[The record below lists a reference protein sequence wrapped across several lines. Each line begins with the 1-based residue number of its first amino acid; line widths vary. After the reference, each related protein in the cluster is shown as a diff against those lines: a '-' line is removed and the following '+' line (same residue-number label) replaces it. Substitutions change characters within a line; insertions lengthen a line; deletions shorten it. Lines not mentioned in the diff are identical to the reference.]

1 MRTFQNLDHHLG
13 MVPASIAS
21 ALGAVD
27 KASGQ
32 EIARRVEL
40 ADALDRVI
48 KVAKVQSTEASN
60 AIENIRAPR
69 ARIEALVAEKTMPQ
83 NRSEAE
89 ILGYR
94 DVLNT
99 IHANTTDVPF
109 SNNVLLQFHRDLYAH
124 TNVGYAGTYKV
135 GSNEVTETRPDG
147 TVIVRFRPVDP
158 ADTPR
163 AMDDLMDRYADAVR
177 REEHHPLLL
186 LAAYIFDF
194 LMVHPFQDG
203 NGRMSRLITLLLL
216 YHGDYRVG
224 RYVSLERLINDSH
237 ETYYEAL
244 QASTPGWHESEH
256 DIWRW
261 TSYFVGILVKAY
273 KEFESRLDAVGRKGA
288 KSDAVKTFIRSSI
301 SSSFAIEDI
310 RKATPAGDSLIRRVL
325 HELRD
330 MQPPAIEVE
339 GRGPGA
345 RWRRIHT
352 DF

>member
-1 MRTFQNLDHHLG
+1 MRTFQNLDRHLG
-13 MVPASIAS
+13 MVPAPVAS

-27 KASGQ
+27 RAAGR
-32 EIARRVEL
+32 EVARRVEL
-40 ADALDRVI
+40 ADSLHRLVQI
-48 KVAKVQSTEASN
+48 AKVQSTEASN

-69 ARIEALVAEKTMPQ
+69 ARIEALVAEKTMPR

-94 DVLNT
+94 DVLDT
-99 IHANTTDVPF
+99 IHASASDVPF
-109 SNNVLLQFHRDLYAH
+109 GNNVVLQFHRDLYAH
-124 TNVGYAGTYKV
+124 TDVGYAGAYKV

-147 TVIVRFRPVDP
+147 TAIVRFKPVDP

-163 AMDDLMDRYADAVR
+163 AMHELMERYTRAVR
-177 REEHHPLLL
+177 REEHHRLLL
-186 LAAYIFDF
+186 LAAYVFDF
-194 LMVHPFQDG
+194 LMIHPFQDG

-224 RYVSLERLINDSH
+224 RYISLERLIDETR

-244 QASTPGWHESEH
+244 QASTPGWHDSEH

-261 TSYFVGILVKAY
+261 TSYFLGVLVKAHR
-273 KEFESRLDAVGRKGA
+273 EFEGRLSAVGRKGA
-288 KSDAVKTFIRSSI
+288 KSEAVKSFIRGSI
-301 SSSFAIEDI
+301 STSFTIEDV
-310 RKATPAGDSLIRRVL
+310 RRATPAGDSLIRRVL

-330 MQPPAIEVE
+330 MEPPAIEVE
-339 GRGPGA
+339 GRGRGA
-345 RWRRIHT
+345 RWRRIRT

>member
-1 MRTFQNLDHHLG
+1 MRTFENLDQHLG
-13 MVPASIAS
+13 MVPAEVAN
-21 ALGAVD
+21 ALGAID
-27 KASGQ
+27 KSSGQ

-40 ADALDRVI
+40 ADALDGLI
-48 KVAKVQSTEASN
+48 KIAKVQSTEASN

-69 ARIEALVAEKTMPQ
+69 ARIEALVAEKTMPE

-94 DVLNT
+94 DVLDT
-99 IHANTTDVPF
+99 IHSNTTDIPF

-124 TNVGYAGTYKV
+124 TNIGYAGTYKV

-147 TVIVRFRPVDP
+147 TVIVRFKPVDP

-163 AMDDLMDRYADAVR
+163 GMDELLGRYERAVR
-177 REEHHPLLL
+177 DEQHHSLLL

-194 LMVHPFQDG
+194 LMIHPFQDG

-216 YHGDYRVG
+216 YYGDYRVG
-224 RYVSLERLINDSH
+224 RYVSLERLINDSR

-244 QASTPGWHESEH
+244 QTSTRGWHDSKH
-256 DIWRW
+256 DVWPWI
-261 TSYFVGILVKAY
+261 SYFLGILTKAY
-273 KEFESRLDAVGRKGA
+273 KEFDSRLDAVGHKGA
-288 KSDAVKTFIRSSI
+288 KTEAVKTFIRSSI
-301 SSSFAIEDI
+301 SASFTIEDI
-310 RKATPAGDSLIRRVL
+310 RRATPAGDSLIRRVL

-330 MQPPAIEVE
+330 MEPPAIENE
-339 GRGPGA
+339 GRGPTA
-345 RWRRIHT
+345 RWRRLRT

>member
-1 MRTFQNLDHHLG
+1 MRTFQSLDDHLG

-21 ALGAVD
+21 ALGAID
-27 KASGQ
+27 KSSGQ
-32 EIARRVEL
+32 EVARRAGL
-40 ADALDRVI
+40 ADALDRLI
-48 KVAKVQSTEASN
+48 KIAKVQSTEASN
-60 AIENIRAPR
+60 AIENIEAPR

-89 ILGYR
+89 IAGYR

-124 TNVGYAGTYKV
+124 SNVGYAGAYKV

-147 TVIVRFRPVDP
+147 AVIVRFRPVDP

-163 AMDDLMDRYADAVR
+163 AMDELIDRYERAAR
-177 REEHHPLLL
+177 SEGHHPLLL
-186 LAAYIFDF
+186 MAAYIFDF
-194 LMVHPFQDG
+194 LMIHPFQDG

-216 YHGDYRVG
+216 YHSDYRVG
-224 RYVSLERLINDSH
+224 RYVSLERLINESR

-244 QASTPGWHESEH
+244 QASTSGWHESEH

-261 TSYFVGILVKAY
+261 TSYLLGILVAAY
-273 KEFESRLDAVGRKGA
+273 KELESRLDAVGHRGA

-301 SSSFAIEDI
+301 STSFTIEDI
-310 RKATPAGDSLIRRVL
+310 RRATPAGDSLIRRVL

-330 MQPPAIEVE
+330 MEPPAIENE
-339 GRGPGA
+339 GRGPAA

-352 DF
+352 SF